1 MRKLLDF
8 TWAALVPVAAAAAV
22 LAAIGCGGVSSPP
35 EPHLIPGGGVAD
47 GKISGNLN
55 VYAID
60 EETGTVISSA
70 SVRVGASSD
79 PAACTLLTDSTG
91 LAKFDSKVCPGL
103 KGPVTVTTS
112 AQRYAPVTWIGVNG
126 VNLTIGLRNTNPPP
140 VDMATVSGTIAGWD
154 SLPVPPA
161 NHQTLALVGYAQSN
175 TLGDRA
181 NDITQGMRTIVV
193 GNQSPMIMSNL
204 CVLNAAVS
212 DCNWSLQTRT
222 GLQALYA
229 LIVDHYNNLTPN
241 DDTDD
246 TFTVTG
252 WAIKRGLT
260 FSKGQTVNG
269 ETLEMIADS
278 DAQNLTVSFAALPSG
293 MNYLG
298 AFPALEL
305 GNEGRIPLAA
315 PALDMTHTTTRIP
328 KATGVLNGITYS
340 LIAQAQDA
348 KDMARPASLAW
359 LHDIN
364 VAATVPVASWLAPPS
379 AISATN
385 GTFSFSAVPGATIQ
399 QGELQDANGN
409 RLWAVTVFDGSTS
422 FTLPGLSPDPLPT
435 GTLTFEAS
443 ALLIPGIDLGNF
455 TVDDVRDR
463 IAGSAQDDVTF
474 TR

>member
-1 MRKLLDF
+1 
-8 TWAALVPVAAAAAV
+8 V
-22 LAAIGCGGVSSPP
+22 LFRS
-35 EPHLIPGGGVAD
+35 
-47 GKISGNLN
+47 
-55 VYAID
+55 
-60 EETGTVISSA
+60 
-70 SVRVGASSD
+70 
-79 PAACTLLTDSTG
+79 
-91 LAKFDSKVCPGL
+91 
-103 KGPVTVTTS
+103 
-112 AQRYAPVTWIGVNG
+112 TWIGVNG
-126 VNLTIGLRNTNPPP
+126 VNLTIGLRNMNPPP
-140 VDMATVSGTIAGWD
+140 VDMANVSGTIAGWD

-181 NDITQGMRTIVV
+181 NDITQGMRNVTV
-193 GNQSPMIMSNL
+193 GTAAVPIMANL

-212 DCNWSLQTRT
+212 DCNWSMQTRT

-229 LIVDHYNNLTPN
+229 LIVDHYNNMTPN

-252 WAIKRGLT
+252 WAIKRGVSFT
-260 FSKGQTVNG
+260 KGQTVSG
-269 ETLEMIADS
+269 EILDMIADS
-278 DAQNLTVSFAALPSG
+278 DAQSLTVSFAALPSG

-305 GNEGRIPLAA
+305 GDEGRIPLVA
-315 PALDMTHTTTRIP
+315 PALDMTNTTTRIP
-328 KATGVLNGITYS
+328 KATGVLSGITYS

-348 KDMARPASLAW
+348 KNTKRPASLAW
-359 LHDIN
+359 LHDVN
-364 VAATVPVASWLAPPS
+364 VASTVQVTSWLAPPS
-379 AISATN
+379 TISTTN
-385 GTFSFSAVPGATIQ
+385 GTFSFSAVPGATLQ
-399 QGELQDANGN
+399 QGEIQDANGN

-455 TVDDVRDR
+455 SVDDVRDK
-463 IAGSAQDDVTF
+463 ITGTAQDDVTF